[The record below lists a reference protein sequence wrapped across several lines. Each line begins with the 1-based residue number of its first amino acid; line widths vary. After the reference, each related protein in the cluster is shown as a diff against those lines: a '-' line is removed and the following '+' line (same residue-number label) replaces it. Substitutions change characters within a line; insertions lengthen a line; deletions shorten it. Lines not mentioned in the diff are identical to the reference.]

1 MAERRMFSKAVVLSA
16 RFLRMP
22 PTSRLLYYD
31 LGIAAD
37 DDGIVEAFTVIRTTG
52 AAEDDLRL
60 LAAKGF
66 IVVLNDDLVSLITDW
81 TKNNHIRKDRY
92 TPSQYAYLIEGYP
105 NDNQRLT
112 EGTPFDNQRVTQD
125 SIGQY
130 SLGKARLEKD
140 SSEIREMDNAEM
152 DKGRTFTS
160 PPQGIFAEP
169 SDPDPDFDAL
179 KRSKLEYFDA
189 AMKERSSNDLR
200 SIQQNLRVDS

>member
-140 SSEIREMDNAEM
+140 SSEIREMDNVEM
-152 DKGRTFTS
+152 DKGRTLTS
-160 PPQGIFAEP
+160 PPQSIFAEP
-169 SDPDPDFDAL
+169 VEVNPEFEE
-179 KRSKLEYFDA
+179 KRNK
-189 AMKERSSNDLR
+189 AMEL
-200 SIQQNLRVDS
+200 LDSYGG